1 MPKTKNRAEPPVD
14 DSATAA
20 VSPEETPEQAAKEE
34 VVTEEAMQEVDAV
47 QTSQPDDADSE
58 AAKGADDPDTAAAAA
73 DEVDLELQLAA
84 ANARADENWDRLTRA
99 QAEMDNLR
107 KRNTRELENAHKF
120 ALEKF
125 AGELLMVRDSLD
137 SSIEAGRSDDAD
149 VAKLLE
155 GSDLILKQLVQ
166 VMEKFNI
173 LEVETIGEKFN
184 PDLHQAMSMQAQP
197 DTQPNTVIS
206 VLQKGYTVN
215 GRLIRPALVMVSK

>member
-1 MPKTKNRAEPPVD
+1 MPKIKKRAEPPVD
-14 DSATAA
+14 DSPTAA
-20 VSPEETPEQAAKEE
+20 VSPDETPEQAAKEE

-47 QTSQPDDADSE
+47 QTSQPDDANSE
-58 AAKGADDPDTAAAAA
+58 AAEGADDPDTAAAG
-73 DEVDLELQLAA
+73 EVDLELQLAA

-125 AGELLMVRDSLD
+125 AGELLMVLDSLD
-137 SSIEAGRSDDAD
+137 SSIEAGKSDDTD

-155 GSDLILKQLVQ
+155 GSEMILKQLDG
-166 VMEKFNI
+166 VMENFNI
-173 LEVETIGEKFN
+173 VEVETIGEKFN

-206 VLQKGYTVN
+206 VLQKGYTLN